1 MEMNEQ
7 LSIKELIELGIIKRN
22 YERLV
27 NRILQEI
34 ELSSW
39 RDELTI
45 SDKEKIILLLEII
58 EPEKFKERKEKLI
71 KEKNEKEAQ

>member
-1 MEMNEQ
+1 MEINEQ
-7 LSIKELIELGIIKRN
+7 LSIKELIELEIIKRN

-27 NRILQEI
+27 NRILQDI

-39 RDELTI
+39 RDELNI
-45 SDKEKIILLLEII
+45 SDKEKIILLVEMI

>member
-7 LSIKELIELGIIKRN
+7 LSIKELIELEIIKRN

-27 NRILQEI
+27 NRILQDI

-39 RDELTI
+39 RDELNI
-45 SDKEKIILLLEII
+45 SDKEKIILLIEMI

-71 KEKNEKEAQ
+71 KEKKEKEAQ

>member
-7 LSIKELIELGIIKRN
+7 LSIKELIELEIIKRN

-27 NRILQEI
+27 NRILQDI

-39 RDELTI
+39 RDELNI
-45 SDKEKIILLLEII
+45 SDKEKIILLVEMI

>member
-7 LSIKELIELGIIKRN
+7 LSIKELIELEIIKRN

-27 NRILQEI
+27 NRILQDI

-45 SDKEKIILLLEII
+45 SDKEKIILLVEMI

>member
-1 MEMNEQ
+1 MEMNKQ
-7 LSIKELIELGIIKRN
+7 LSIKELIELEIIKRN

-27 NRILQEI
+27 NRILQDI

-39 RDELTI
+39 RDELNI
-45 SDKEKIILLLEII
+45 SDKEKIILLVEMI

>member
-1 MEMNEQ
+1 MNEQ
-7 LSIKELIELGIIKRN
+7 LSIKELIELEIIKRN

-27 NRILQEI
+27 NRILQDI

-39 RDELTI
+39 RDELNI
-45 SDKEKIILLLEII
+45 SDKEKIILLVEMI